1 MAKRLMDGN
10 QQLSV
15 EQEFERLHPSRKGG
29 GRGAESR
36 DLHRVGAGEPSTSTA
51 TDTNTSFATPFTTKR
66 IIAEIWDKKL
76 VETQSKFAV
85 FSM

>member
-1 MAKRLMDGN
+1 MDGN

-15 EQEFERLHPSRKGG
+15 EQEFERLHPRRKGRG
-29 GRGAESR
+29 KGAESR
-36 DLHRVGAGEPSTSTA
+36 ELHRVGAGEPSASTA
-51 TDTNTSFATPFTTKR
+51 TDTNTSFATPFATKR
-66 IIAEIWDKKL
+66 IIAEIRDKKL